1 MTTKEDELK
10 KAGVKVEPDVLQSQ
24 IWMEALRAL
33 GYHFRMN
40 LCDDT
45 IEVNHLGTI
54 LSDAIAAEIR
64 TQMFD
69 RGVRRHVNAMQDA
82 YITEAK
88 RNAYH
93 PMKDYFNSLAGVW
106 DGVDRLTL
114 LAAKLQGTSGVVE
127 YADGRRTSIHAVYL
141 GRWMI
146 GVIAKVLDGKQNPML
161 VWDGP
166 QGIGKS
172 LLARWLCSRDTWFI
186 EGPINPQDKDCDI
199 RLMTKLIWEVSE
211 LDATT
216 RKADVSALK
225 AFITKHTVTVRK
237 AYGRNDIVK
246 PAICSLI
253 GTINNS
259 SSGFLADETGSRRF
273 LICHLS
279 AIDWTYREIDR
290 DQLWAQVYHHYREDG
305 MPPELT
311 AEEKAMQLEI
321 NKRYEMESPI
331 EDWVRQYFTLTT
343 DEHDTLT
350 MGDVLEHL
358 AEKGHRLHGSERAQ
372 AMEVARALT
381 ALGLKKKHTERGK
394 RWTGIVLKY
403 G

>member
-1 MTTKEDELK
+1 MSKDDELK
-10 KAGVKVEPDVLQSQ
+10 KAGVKVETDVLQSQ
-24 IWMEALRAL
+24 LWIDALREL

-40 LCDDT
+40 LCDDS
-45 IEVNHLGTI
+45 IEVNHLGTV
-54 LSDAIAAEIR
+54 LSDAIASEIR

-69 RGVRRHVNAMQDA
+69 RGVRKYVTAMQDA

-93 PMKDYFNSLAGVW
+93 PMKDYFNSLAGKW
-106 DGVDRLTL
+106 DGVDRITQ
-114 LAAKLQGTSGVVE
+114 LALKLSSTSGIVE
-127 YADGRRTSIHAVYL
+127 YADGRRTPIHAVYL

-146 GVIAKVLDGKQNPML
+146 GVVAKVLDGKQNPMWVL
-161 VWDGP
+161 DGP

-172 LLARWLCSRDTWFI
+172 LLARWLCPHDNWHI

-237 AYGRNDIVK
+237 AYGRNDISK
-246 PAICSLI
+246 MAICSLI

-273 LICHLS
+273 MICYIG
-279 AIDWTYREIDR
+279 AIDWSYREIDR

-305 MPPELT
+305 LMPELT
-311 AEEKAMQLEI
+311 PEEKAMQMEI
-321 NKRYEMESPI
+321 NKRYELENPI
-331 EDWVRQYFTLTT
+331 EDWVQQYFTITQ
-343 DEHDTLT
+343 DVDDTLT

-358 AEKGHRLHGSERAQ
+358 ALKGHRLHGSERSQ
-372 AMEVARALT
+372 AMEVARALSV
-381 ALGLKKKHTERGK
+381 LGVKKKHTRTGK
-394 RWTGIVLKY
+394 RWSGIALKH
-403 G
+403 